1 MNSENST
8 LFDPHRLLLNL
19 SNKIDFYVC
28 DMYAALSNL
37 SMYYTWE
44 NKKSHTQTIYLKQ
57 QLQRG
62 MKSLTSLMDHSLYQ
76 TLKTV
81 LIISSKNI
89 EKLLIFFC

>member
-1 MNSENST
+1 MNSENSK

-28 DMYAALSNL
+28 DMYVALSNR
-37 SMYYTWE
+37 SMYYTWK
-44 NKKSHTQTIYLKQ
+44 NIKSHTQIIYLKQ

-62 MKSLTSLMDHSLYQ
+62 MKSLTYLMDHSLYQ

-81 LIISSKNI
+81 LIMSSKNI
-89 EKLLIFFC
+89 EKLPIFFR

>member
-44 NKKSHTQTIYLKQ
+44 NIKSHTQTIHLKQ

>member
-37 SMYYTWE
+37 SMCYTWE
-44 NKKSHTQTIYLKQ
+44 NIKSHTQTIYLKQ

-62 MKSLTSLMDHSLYQ
+62 MKSLTYLMDHSLYQ

-81 LIISSKNI
+81 LIMSSKNI

>member
-1 MNSENST
+1 MNSENSK

-28 DMYAALSNL
+28 DMYVALSNR

-44 NKKSHTQTIYLKQ
+44 NIKRHTQTIYLKQ

-62 MKSLTSLMDHSLYQ
+62 MKSLTYLMDHSLYQ

-81 LIISSKNI
+81 LIMSSKNI
-89 EKLLIFFC
+89 EKLLIFFR

>member
-1 MNSENST
+1 MNSENSK

-28 DMYAALSNL
+28 DMYVALSNR
-37 SMYYTWE
+37 SMYYTWD
-44 NKKSHTQTIYLKQ
+44 NIISHTQTIYLKQ

-62 MKSLTSLMDHSLYQ
+62 MKSLTYLMDHSLYQ

-81 LIISSKNI
+81 LIMSSKNI
-89 EKLLIFFC
+89 EKLLIFFR